1 MTKTNGQDNLRPFS
15 RMNGLGNDFIIFDV
29 MDDNTLLPDDI
40 SINMWRN
47 IADRDNPATKGCDQI
62 LILRPPLSKGDCF
75 MDILNADGSQ
85 AESCGNGTRAVAAYI
100 AKHKGQTNPVIET
113 LGGSLSCAVMPENR
127 VEVTMPAPKFAWTDI
142 PVAEEVKTNG
152 VKLHDDLPPAF
163 LVNVG
168 NPHAVFF
175 ASKKT
180 KWMASKFGSDLEM
193 HPLFPQ
199 QANINF
205 AQILRDFERAT
216 ILLHTWE
223 RGAGLTKACGTGAC
237 ATAIAAIELGA
248 TRLPD
253 GTLRTEVD
261 IIPPVNRDRNE
272 SDIIT
277 IRYQPGAETYI
288 MRGPA
293 EFEFDG
299 KVSL

>member
-1 MTKTNGQDNLRPFS
+1 
-15 RMNGLGNDFIIFDV
+15 MNGLGNDFIIFDV

-40 SINMWRN
+40 SKNMWRN

-142 PVAEEVKTNG
+142 PLAEEVKTNG

-180 KWMASKFGSDLEM
+180 
-193 HPLFPQ
+193 
-199 QANINF
+199 
-205 AQILRDFERAT
+205 
-216 ILLHTWE
+216 
-223 RGAGLTKACGTGAC
+223 
-237 ATAIAAIELGA
+237 
-248 TRLPD
+248 
-253 GTLRTEVD
+253 
-261 IIPPVNRDRNE
+261 
-272 SDIIT
+272 
-277 IRYQPGAETYI
+277 
-288 MRGPA
+288 
-293 EFEFDG
+293 
-299 KVSL
+299 

>member
-1 MTKTNGQDNLRPFS
+1 
-15 RMNGLGNDFIIFDV
+15 MNGLGNDFIIFDV

-40 SINMWRN
+40 SKNMWRN

-142 PVAEEVKTNG
+142 PVAEEVKTNS

-277 IRYQPGAETYI
+277 IRYQPGAEAYI